1 MAKIETLV
9 NDFKI
14 NYLTETEY
22 QTALSN
28 NQIHENEL
36 YLTPEESTKKVTQRA
51 AITANSNYPI
61 ILASG
66 TMTTE
71 ITDTLNKTSTLLY
84 NPSTGALTTRKVV
97 LSANY
102 GNALPSSGV
111 DGEIF
116 LLLVE

>member
-1 MAKIETLV
+1 MAKTETLI

-14 NYLTETEY
+14 NYLTEPQY
-22 QTALSN
+22 QAAFSN
-28 NQIHENEL
+28 GEIKENEL
-36 YLTPEESTKKVTQRA
+36 YLTPEASTKEATQKA
-51 AITANSNYPI
+51 AITTNTNYPV

-66 TMTTE
+66 TAATE
-71 ITDTLNKTSTLLY
+71 ITGILNKTSTLLY